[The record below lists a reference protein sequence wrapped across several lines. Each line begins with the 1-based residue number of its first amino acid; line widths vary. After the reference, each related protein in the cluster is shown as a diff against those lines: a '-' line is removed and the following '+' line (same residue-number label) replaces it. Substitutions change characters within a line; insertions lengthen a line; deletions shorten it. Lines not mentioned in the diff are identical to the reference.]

1 MRVTELLS
9 QDSTFTLLVHTHA
22 CHRAPVT
29 RQHIYT
35 SGPHS
40 CMSQSSCH
48 KTAHLHFWS
57 TLMRVSELLSQ
68 DSTFTLLVHTHACH
82 RAPVTRQHI
91 YTSGPHS
98 CMSQS
103 SCHKTAHL
111 HFWSTLMRVSELLS
125 QDSTFTLLVH
135 THACHRAPVTRQH
148 IYTSGPHSCMSQSS
162 CHKTAHLHF
171 WSTLM
176 RVSELLSQDSTFT
189 LLVHTHACH
198 RAPVTRRHIYTHAC
212 HRAPVTRRHIYTA
225 PFHHST
231 APCNHLF
238 TSFDHLHITP
248 QFTHTH
254 STIILYCVIP
264 IFIYHSNIYTTP
276 FHHSTIPPFHSTLP
290 PFIYIISPFTHHS
303 TIYTHPFNHYFIL
316 HRSFICI
323 SVQHLHYTISPY
335 ILYHYTISTTLP
347 IHHLCGT
354 IPQLTLHHYT
364 YIQHHSNIYHLIPQF
379 ILHKLFY
386 LY

>member
-1 MRVTELLS
+1 MRVT
-9 QDSTFTLLVHTHA
+9 
-22 CHRAPVT
+22 
-29 RQHIYT
+29 
-35 SGPHS
+35 
-40 CMSQSSCH
+40 
-48 KTAHLHFWS
+48 
-57 TLMRVSELLSQ
+57 
-68 DSTFTLLVHTHACH
+68 
-82 RAPVTRQHI
+82 
-91 YTSGPHS
+91 
-98 CMSQS
+98 
-103 SCHKTAHL
+103 
-111 HFWSTLMRVSELLS
+111 ELLS

-276 FHHSTIPPFHSTLP
+276 FHHFTIPPFHSTLP

-323 SVQHLHYTISPY
+323 SVPTF
-335 ILYHYTISTTLP
+335 
-347 IHHLCGT
+347 
-354 IPQLTLHHYT
+354 TLHHFTIYT
-364 YIQHHSNIYHLIPQF
+364 IPLHNFYYFTNPSFMWHHSTTDTAPLHLYTAPFQHLSPNSTIYITQFVLF
-379 ILHKLFY
+379 ILNHSTISVALFHS
-386 LY
+386 LCCIFQ